1 MLIHDYDEFNIY
13 NTVEDIENFVKRL
26 IQEGIELE
34 EEIYNKCVEHFGI
47 NYKGLIDEF
56 FNDKD

>member
-34 EEIYNKCVEHFGI
+34 EEIYKKCIEHFGT
-47 NYKGLIDEF
+47 NYSGLIDEF